1 MIFLARCVPRARRPL
16 GPGGERTTVWG
27 MDDDAIRILVTR
39 LARPHP
45 SGGTVVERAAV
56 MAEGTHAPAVL
67 AWIVA
72 HGGTPEA
79 AVARASTRHGLH
91 GARVEKSGTSEAR
104 NPARYVL
111 PAGALD

>member
-1 MIFLARCVPRARRPL
+1 
-16 GPGGERTTVWG
+16 
-27 MDDDAIRILVTR
+27 MDDDAIKVLVTR

-56 MAEGTHAPAVL
+56 IAEGTGSEAVM

-79 AVARASTRHGLH
+79 AVKTAAPSGIHGL
-91 GARVEKSGTSEAR
+91 RYEADAAER
-104 NPARYVL
+104 PASRYVL
-111 PAGALD
+111 PPGALD